1 MKLKN
6 PIYSVDFY
14 SYLCVI
20 VYRTNWYA
28 THI

>member
-20 VYRTNWYA
+20 VYRTNRYA